1 MAAVGPP
8 EELAG
13 RGETVSLG
21 TRTQL
26 GVREICVVTLTE
38 SESFGYTG
46 IRTDL
51 PLRLS
56 IESQSRIPE
65 SLALEINNRDSLSL
79 KSARVSEPRSD
90 H

>member
-38 SESFGYTG
+38 SESFAP
-46 IRTDL
+46 DL

-65 SLALEINNRDSLSL
+65 SLALEIDNRHSLSL
-79 KSARVSEPRSD
+79 KSARVAD